1 MSRRVAEHHENDDE
15 LKDEE
20 EEYEVQDLRD
30 RIKSSRGSRFNL
42 IKNELGLDDDSSSIL
57 RRFSRQSLIN
67 GVKGLSHGVI
77 HPDNWYASSS
87 ISLILFI
94 FIYLFKFERAMN
106 KKVEYLCLQNFRLS
120 NELRKTIS
128 IYLL

>member
-20 EEYEVQDLRD
+20 EEYEVQDLKD

-42 IKNELGLDDDSSSIL
+42 LKNELGLNDDDSSIL

-77 HPDNWYASSS
+77 HPDNCFQKSNFEFHCSWLVLLFSCPPNSSS
-87 ISLILFI
+87 G
-94 FIYLFKFERAMN
+94 
-106 KKVEYLCLQNFRLS
+106 
-120 NELRKTIS
+120 
-128 IYLL
+128 